1 MNDIQGTLNVLLSI
15 EGSAKPNCVLGGS
28 WVQAG
33 PRAKGWL
40 SFLLPFLSQPVSN
53 FNGLGSPLP
62 QRAEISIPSRLGFPE
77 IRIQ

>member
-1 MNDIQGTLNVLLSI
+1 MSI
-15 EGSAKPNCVLGGS
+15 VGSAEPSCVLGGS

-53 FNGLGSPLP
+53 FNGLRKPSSP
-62 QRAEISIPSRLGFPE
+62 AC
-77 IRIQ
+77 